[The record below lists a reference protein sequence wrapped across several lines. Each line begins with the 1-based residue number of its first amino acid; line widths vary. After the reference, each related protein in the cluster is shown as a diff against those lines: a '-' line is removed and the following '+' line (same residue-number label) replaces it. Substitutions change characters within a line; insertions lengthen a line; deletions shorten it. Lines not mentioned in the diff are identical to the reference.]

1 VIIKTLRAINVL
13 KYTRLELNDL
23 PTKGQI
29 GVSGP
34 NESGKTA
41 IVETICFAL
50 FGRTFS
56 QGPENITRIIRW
68 GETDCQVELYFTGSD
83 ENDYRIKRSVN
94 LDGLHAAELYRSNEK
109 EPFAT
114 GPSTV
119 HDALVNVCRFDYPQY
134 IDAIYLAQLEISAPH
149 SQSDTIKAIAGTS
162 ELEQV
167 INELQEEI
175 IDEQE
180 EITEIETYNDDLH
193 KQIEALNVDNHT
205 LSTIETEKSTA
216 RGQIDTTETDITN
229 MKQASLEIQEA
240 CDKAHETSESFITSA
255 LDTSL
260 NTWRNFSDQLEGCFR
275 TVRRA
280 CASITTGSEMCDN
293 SEFKHV
299 VEDLPYRLSA
309 FDAVREQLNRYRSH
323 LAHRLGEQ
331 TTPSN
336 EHTEFPSLPD
346 QISKEYTSLVG
357 ARVRLAFSET
367 GFILFTLIALTGWA
381 GWWLLQPPRGSG
393 DRGATVTWLES
404 NVTWWDTSY
413 LSWVQ
418 PVAITVTVIALLLL
432 VVAVLA
438 EAGVKKRRRRI
449 EEAENRVAETKSLA
463 EFVDSVDEMAFPQAA
478 EGLRNLGDDSITQ
491 ALDAFQNDEGDIFAH
506 RDKLTEYQEYLA
518 EVLEKLDDQL
528 GHLRESMATEIGRLS
543 RIIEEKHGNIEQLD
557 TRLVRANEKL
567 EQAESLRE
575 RITANKS
582 HRHDH
587 EQRIKLLELAIKL
600 TTGTCRNIYSRF
612 NSVLSNYTGEV
623 MPKLTE
629 GRYRQ
634 MQIDDNFNVKIFS
647 SEKSDF
653 ADLDEFSS
661 GTQRQMLL
669 AVRLAMAK
677 ALVDATQ
684 SGKQFIILDEPFAF
698 FDKERIRNTLK
709 SLPDFDSLIKQIW
722 IISQEFE
729 THDRFKLSIACSRN
743 LEELIVGKRSPMRI
757 GEESAAMRGNDR
769 G

>member
-29 GVSGP
+29 GISGP

-41 IVETICFAL
+41 LVETLCFAL

-56 QGPENITRIIRW
+56 QRPENITRIIRW

-83 ENDYRIKRSVN
+83 ENDYRVKRSVN

-109 EPFAT
+109 APFAT

-119 HDALVNVCRFDYPQY
+119 HDAIVNVCRFDYPQY
-134 IDAIYLAQLEISAPH
+134 IDTIYLAQLEISAPH

-167 INELQEEI
+167 IDELQAEI
-175 IDEQE
+175 VDEQQQ
-180 EITEIETYNDDLH
+180 IAEIETYNDDLH
-193 KQIEALNVDNHT
+193 KQIEVLDVDEQT
-205 LSTIETEKSTA
+205 VSTIETEKSGA
-216 RGQIDTTETDITN
+216 RGQIDTTETNITN
-229 MKQASLEIQEA
+229 MKKASLAIQEA
-240 CDKAHETSESFITSA
+240 CDRAHETSEAFITSA

-260 NTWRNFSDQLEGCFR
+260 NTWRNFSDQFEGCFR
-275 TVRRA
+275 TVRHA

-309 FDAVREQLNRYRSH
+309 FEAVRKQLNRYRSR

-331 TTPSN
+331 STSSN
-336 EHTEFPSLPD
+336 ESPEFPSLPD
-346 QISKEYTSLVG
+346 QISKEHASLVG

-381 GWWLLQPPRGSG
+381 GWWLLRPPQGSA

-404 NVTWWDTSY
+404 NVSWWDASY
-413 LSWVQ
+413 LPWVQ
-418 PVAITVTVIALLLL
+418 PIAITVTVIALFLL
-432 VVAVLA
+432 VVAILA
-438 EAGVKKRRRRI
+438 EAGVKQRRRRI
-449 EEAENRVAETKSLA
+449 EEAENRVTETKSLA
-463 EFVDSVDEMAFPQAA
+463 EFVDSVEEMAFPQAA
-478 EGLRNLGDDSITQ
+478 EGLRNLGDDMITQ
-491 ALDAFQNDEGDIFAH
+491 ALNAFQNDEGDIFAD
-506 RDKLTEYQEYLA
+506 RDKLTEYQEYLV
-518 EVLEKLDDQL
+518 EVLEKLDEQL
-528 GHLRESMATEIGRLS
+528 GHLRESIATEIGRLS
-543 RIIEEKHGNIEQLD
+543 RIVEEKRGNIKQLD
-557 TRLVRANEKL
+557 TRLTWANEKL
-567 EQAESLRE
+567 EQAESLKQ
-575 RITANKS
+575 RIKANKS

-587 EQRIKLLELAIKL
+587 EQRIKLLELALKL

-612 NSVLSNYTGEV
+612 NNVLSKYTGEV

-634 MQIDDNFNVKIFS
+634 MQIDDHFNVKVFS
-647 SEKSDF
+647 NEKSDF

-729 THDRFKLSIACSRN
+729 THDRFKLSIACSRDID
-743 LEELIVGKRSPMRI
+743 ELIVGKRSPVRI
-757 GEESAAMRGNDR
+757 GEESTALKGDEL